1 LGLYEE
7 DLRKFAEEGATFR
20 AEQQVIHENNI
31 EYLAK
36 VDAEIEKFEEEI
48 NVKSTNPLN
57 AIQIYEKQQDV
68 E

>member
-1 LGLYEE
+1 
-7 DLRKFAEEGATFR
+7 
-20 AEQQVIHENNI
+20 
-31 EYLAK
+31 

-57 AIQIYEKQQDV
+57 AIQAHEKQRDV